1 MWVVKLGGSLNA
13 DLLLPRWLALLGG
26 LGGGRVA
33 VVAGGGEFADTVRAA
48 QGRWRFDDLAAH
60 NMAVLAMA
68 QSAHLLCALNPSLQ
82 RCDREADIA
91 AALRQGRTAVWA
103 PLELQRD
110 RADADTNWDVTS
122 DSIALALAQRLDAQR
137 LVIVKSCEVDPAL
150 TLEQLSAA
158 GIVDG
163 RFAERANGASVQ
175 VRIVHKGALEATRSA
190 LSAGAA
196 GGPDAAEQPGR
207 LAS

>member
-68 QSAHLLCALNPSLQ
+68 QTTLMMMSIEPSLQ
-82 RCDREADIA
+82 LASEAHEISQVLQSGR
-91 AALRQGRTAVWA
+91 AALWW
-103 PLELQRD
+103 PLEALRPAQ
-110 RADADTNWDVTS
+110 DADTSWEVSS
-122 DSIALALAQRLDAQR
+122 DSLALALARRLNAER
-137 LVIVKSCEVDPAL
+137 LVLVKSCEVVPGDSLDA
-150 TLEQLSAA
+150 LSAA
-158 GIVDG
+158 GIVDA
-163 RFAERANGASVQ
+163 RFLDWA
-175 VRIVHKGALEATRSA
+175 KGADFPIDVVSRNDIDKVR
-190 LSAGAA
+190 AGLLN
-196 GGPDAAEQPGR
+196 GR
-207 LAS
+207 

>member
-68 QSAHLLCALNPSLQ
+68 QTTLMMLALEPALKLASEAHEINQVLQ
-82 RCDREADIA
+82 SGR
-91 AALRQGRTAVWA
+91 AALWW
-103 PLELQRD
+103 PLQALRPTQN
-110 RADADTNWDVTS
+110 ADTSWDVSS
-122 DSIALALAQRLDAQR
+122 DSLALDLARRLNAER
-137 LVIVKSCEVDPAL
+137 LVLVKSCEVEPGDSLA
-150 TLEQLSAA
+150 TLSAS
-158 GIVDG
+158 GIVDA
-163 RFAERANGASVQ
+163 RFPDWAR
-175 VRIVHKGALEATRSA
+175 
-190 LSAGAA
+190 
-196 GGPDAAEQPGR
+196 DAAFPIDVVSRNDIDKVRAGLLNGR
-207 LAS
+207 

>member
-68 QSAHLLCALNPSLQ
+68 QTTLMMSSLEPALQLASQTHEITQVLQ
-82 RCDREADIA
+82 T
-91 AALRQGRTAVWA
+91 GRTALWW
-103 PLELQRD
+103 PLEALRP
-110 RADADTNWDVTS
+110 AASADTSWDVSS
-122 DSIALALAQRLDAQR
+122 DSLALALARRLNAER
-137 LVIVKSCEVDPAL
+137 LVLVKSCEVAPGDSLDA
-150 TLEQLSAA
+150 LSAA
-158 GIVDG
+158 GIVDARFPHWAREVDFPIDVVSRSDIDKVRAGLLSG
-163 RFAERANGASVQ
+163 R
-175 VRIVHKGALEATRSA
+175 
-190 LSAGAA
+190 
-196 GGPDAAEQPGR
+196 
-207 LAS
+207 